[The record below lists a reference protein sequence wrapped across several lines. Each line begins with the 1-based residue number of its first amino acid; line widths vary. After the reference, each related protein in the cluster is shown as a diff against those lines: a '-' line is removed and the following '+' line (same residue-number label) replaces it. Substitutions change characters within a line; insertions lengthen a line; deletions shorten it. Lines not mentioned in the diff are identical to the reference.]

1 MSAARYT
8 NLIDRY
14 FVFFPDR
21 GIVTDP
27 GEWGL
32 AFDEARFTAADG
44 VELHGW
50 FVPGRSDT
58 TLLLSHGNAG
68 NISGLMRNLEEMHRY
83 LGVNVLTFDYRGFGL
98 SDGSASEDGTYL
110 DAEAALAYLRSR
122 DDVDQ
127 DRIVLFGRSLGGAV
141 AVEMAA
147 RHDFYA
153 VLLESPF
160 TSIQAMARHH
170 YPFLPGVGK
179 LVKTRYD
186 SMSKIKDVRSPLM
199 VLHGD
204 RDGTVPIA
212 MGREI
217 YDAATV
223 PKRFYTID
231 GADHNDTYVVG
242 GRAYYD
248 TIAGFLKEP
257 NAATK

>member
-1 MSAARYT
+1 VSAARYT

-21 GIVTDP
+21 AIVTDP